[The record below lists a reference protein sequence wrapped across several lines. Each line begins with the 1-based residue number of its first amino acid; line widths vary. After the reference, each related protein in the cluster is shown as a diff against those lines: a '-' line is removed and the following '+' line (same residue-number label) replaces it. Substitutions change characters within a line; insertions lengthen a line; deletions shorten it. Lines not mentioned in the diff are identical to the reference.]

1 MSNSSAS
8 TNYALNHSSVPSR
21 ASNALGGSPVSPSAF
36 SAKPSAAS
44 FSGADYIVNIYIPL
58 DQYGDANLLIERLKE
73 ELVELKNQKSVIEKN
88 TSDAA
93 LSALGYAGGG
103 PLSLFP
109 NVSSGLVASSFG
121 VNKELQNINAQIEKV
136 DGLIKKAKE
145 AKNKSAS
152 PVQLKNLQTLSYQ
165 IHTDKQPVRAVG
177 HKFPKSYSAGQS
189 LIAGS
194 MIFTIEDQHPLID
207 LIDTYNTSLR
217 INSNA
222 SVKRSSAI
230 ADQLPPF
237 NATILAVN
245 ELGSAAITYIK
256 GIQFINDGNV
266 MSIQDI
272 LTESTLSFVA
282 TDIDIMRSL
291 NTRGA
296 VNIAAIDRVKT
307 VSSFVK
313 VNKIIERRISRNS
326 PF

>member
-1 MSNSSAS
+1 MPNPNASA
-8 TNYALNHSSVPSR
+8 NYELNHPSVPPRVS
-21 ASNALGGSPVSPSAF
+21 SALGGSPVSPSAF

-44 FSGADYIVNIYIPL
+44 FSGADYRVNIYIPL
-58 DQYGDANLLIERLKE
+58 DQYGDTNLLIQRLKE
-73 ELVELKNQKSVIEKN
+73 ELAELKNQKSVIEKN
-88 TSDAA
+88 TSNAA
-93 LSALGYAGGG
+93 LSALGKSVTFGS
-103 PLSLFP
+103 P
-109 NVSSGLVASSFG
+109 SFG
-121 VNKELQNINAQIEKV
+121 TADIPLQELQNINAQIEKV
-136 DGLIKKAKE
+136 DGLIRKAKQ